1 MRKFYTAAAGLVL
14 VLAIFITTADAA
26 AVPGTPVLLTIGGET
41 TPITTYALTIEEL
54 LQEEGLILRAADKI
68 NHDIANAVESGMHI
82 EIVRGIPLNVRID
95 GEVIRRFYARPN
107 STLSQFVNDMRN
119 NLETDFAFE
128 MADWHKLL
136 APGDFVELS
145 TITRKT
151 IREVVPIA
159 YSNEYVDS
167 DRLYIGQQEVYIPGI
182 QGSYLVDFAI
192 TNVAGQESGRVEFG
206 RERATSPVNAVVH
219 VGTALPPGQ
228 HRAANGEV
236 FSYAR
241 SMRMEATAYTLSFE
255 CTGRHP
261 GDPWFGVTAS
271 GMMAQVGVVAV
282 DTNVIPFHTRM
293 YIEGYGFAVAGDRGG
308 AIRGYK
314 VDLFFDT
321 REEVRQFGRRHLQVW
336 ILE

>member
-14 VLAIFITTADAA
+14 VLAVFITTADAA
-26 AVPGTPVLLTIGGET
+26 AISGTPVLLTIDGET
-41 TPITTYALTIEEL
+41 TAITTYAITVEEF
-54 LQEEGLILRAADKI
+54 LQEEGLALRAADRI
-68 NHDIANAVESGMHI
+68 NHELDSAVEAGMSI
-82 EIVRGIPLNVRID
+82 EIERGIPVNVRID
-95 GEVIRRFYARPN
+95 GEVIRRFYARPG
-107 STLSQFVNDMRN
+107 STLPQFVNDMRN

-128 MADWHKLL
+128 MANWHQPL

-145 TITRKT
+145 TVTRET

-159 YSNEYVDS
+159 YRNEYVDS
-167 DRLYIGQQEVYIPGI
+167 DRLYIGQQEVYTPGT

-192 TNVAGQESGRVEFG
+192 TNVAGQESSRVEFG
-206 RERATSPVNAVVH
+206 REQATSPVNAVVH
-219 VGTALPPGQ
+219 VGSALPPGQ
-228 HRAANGEV
+228 HRAASGEV
-236 FSYAR
+236 FAYAR

-308 AIRGYK
+308 AIRGNK